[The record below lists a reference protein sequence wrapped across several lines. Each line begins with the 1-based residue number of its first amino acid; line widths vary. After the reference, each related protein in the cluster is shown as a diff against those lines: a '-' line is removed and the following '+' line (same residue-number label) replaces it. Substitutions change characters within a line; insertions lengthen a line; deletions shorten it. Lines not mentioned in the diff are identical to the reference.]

1 MPIELFCATSNKGKL
16 LEFQQASGQEVVIR
30 GLPSVD
36 CAEDGRSFED
46 NAVAKA
52 ICYAQSLRGKL
63 DKFSTRSPLVFADD
77 SGLEVD
83 ALNGAPGIHSARFAG
98 PDADD
103 AANNKLLIERLHDI
117 PLPHRTARFVCCIA
131 LTRVERVIK
140 TFHADVNGTILK
152 EARGDSGFGYDPLFY
167 VPGLDATFAE
177 LTPEGKWRHSH
188 RGQAFRKM
196 LDWLRDNS

>member
-16 LEFQQASGQEVVIR
+16 IEFQQASDANVVIQ

-36 CAEDGRSFED
+36 CAEVGCSFED

-52 ICYAQSLRGKL
+52 ICYAESLSGKL
-63 DKFSTRSPLVFADD
+63 DRFSERAPLVFADD

-98 PDADD
+98 SDADD
-103 AANNKLLIERLHDI
+103 AANNRLLIEKLHGV
-117 PLPHRTARFVCCIA
+117 PLPRRTARFVCCIA
-131 LTRVERVIK
+131 LTRTGSLIR
-140 TFHADVNGTILK
+140 TFQSDLKGMIL
-152 EARGDSGFGYDPLFY
+152 EQARGEAGFGYDPLFY
-167 VPGLDATFAE
+167 LPILEATFAE
-177 LTPEGKWRHSH
+177 LPPEKKWLYSH

-196 LDWLRDNS
+196 LDWLREHS